1 MSTSSSKTAEPRAAQ
16 GSLELPARLVAV
28 CVGDALDLAAG
39 LAAELSAA
47 GVSGGIATISGK
59 APLAAAQ
66 LSAIA
71 GADAVLVVIT
81 AADLLSA
88 DAKTACLLASRLT
101 AGLPIL
107 IVAEAAGVAGADL
120 AAAYVT
126 YAKGLGR
133 GPAMTLSW
141 PREAAR
147 VAEAASS
154 ALAIADHERQ
164 AAAFRFWVETE
175 PDPRAE
181 PGTVVGSIAAG
192 QPTPGLD
199 VVVMPAASSA
209 KISSLQPQSRSARA
223 VLRLESGSATSA
235 AGHLIAAADA
245 RPELADQIAAEIVWT
260 SETPLLPGRS
270 YVLRLGPQRVAAQ
283 VSTLKHKLDPTD
295 LGQSAARRLAVG
307 ELGNVN
313 LSFAAPILFDPY
325 DRCRATGRF
334 QLEDA
339 DTGQRVAWGNVL
351 FTLRRA
357 TNIHWQS
364 LAIDK
369 AARAQ
374 MKGQTPCCLWFTG
387 LSGSGKSTVASLLE
401 KRLNALDRHTYT
413 LDGDNV
419 RHGLNRD
426 LGFTEADRVENIRRV
441 AEVSKLFVDA
451 GLIVLVSF
459 ISPFR
464 AERRMARALL
474 PESEFIEVFVD
485 TPIAVC
491 EARDAKGLYKKARA
505 GQLKNFTGIDS
516 PYEPP
521 ESPEMRLAAG
531 AATPADLV
539 EDIMTELAR
548 RGVV

>member
-1 MSTSSSKTAEPRAAQ
+1 MSTTSSKTAGPLAAP
-16 GSLELPARLVAV
+16 GTLDRPARLVVV

-39 LAAELSAA
+39 LEAALASTGIA
-47 GVSGGIATISGK
+47 GGIATISGK
-59 APLAAAQ
+59 TPLAASQ

-71 GADAVLVVIT
+71 GADVVLVATT
-81 AADLLSA
+81 AADLLST
-88 DAKTACLLASRLT
+88 DVKTACLLASRLS

-107 IVAEAAGVAGADL
+107 LLADPSGATDADL
-120 AAAYVT
+120 ASDFTA
-126 YAKGLGR
+126 YAKALGR
-133 GPAMTLSW
+133 GPAMTFSW
-141 PREAAR
+141 PRDAAR
-147 VAEAASS
+147 VAEAA
-154 ALAIADHERQ
+154 AIATAKADHERG
-164 AAAFRFWVETE
+164 AAALRFWVETE
-175 PDPRAE
+175 PDARGDA
-181 PGTVVGSIAAG
+181 GTVVGSIVAG
-192 QPTPGLD
+192 HPTPGLD
-199 VVVMPAASSA
+199 VVVMPAATPA
-209 KISSLQPQSRSARA
+209 KISSVEVQSQSARA
-223 VLRLESGSATSA
+223 VLRLDGGPTSGAV
-235 AGHLIAAADA
+235 GELIAAADA

-295 LGQSAARRLAVG
+295 LGQIAARRLAVG

-313 LSFAAPILFDPY
+313 LSFASPILFDPY

-334 QLEDA
+334 QLEDT
-339 DTGQRVAWGNVL
+339 DRGQRVAWGNVL

-357 TNIHWQS
+357 TNIHWQA

-401 KRLNALDRHTYT
+401 KRLNSLGRHTYT

-464 AERRMARALL
+464 AERRMARTLL

-485 TPIAVC
+485 TPIEVC

-531 AATPADLV
+531 SATPADLV
-539 EDIMTELAR
+539 EEIMTELAR

>member
-1 MSTSSSKTAEPRAAQ
+1 MSTFSSSIAVQK
-16 GSLELPARLVAV
+16 SLDRPARLVVV
-28 CVGDALDLAAG
+28 CVGDAPDLAAG
-39 LAAELSAA
+39 VEAALTSA
-47 GVSGGIATISGK
+47 GVAGGIASIFGK
-59 APLAAAQ
+59 TPLAATQ
-66 LSAIA
+66 LAAFA
-71 GADAVLVVIT
+71 GADVVLVAT
-81 AADLLSA
+81 RAADHLSA
-88 DAKTACLLASRLT
+88 DVKNACLLASRLSV
-101 AGLPIL
+101 GLPIL
-107 IVAEAAGVAGADL
+107 ILAEPSGMADAEVAATYA
-120 AAAYVT
+120 T
-126 YAKGLGR
+126 YAKGLGS
-133 GPAMTLSW
+133 GPAMTFSW
-141 PREAAR
+141 PRDAVR

-154 ALAIADHERQ
+154 ALAKADHDRE
-164 AAAFRFWVETE
+164 AAAFRFWVDNES
-175 PDPRAE
+175 DARAVA
-181 PGTVVGSIAAG
+181 GTAVGAIVAG
-192 QPTPGLD
+192 HPTPGLD
-199 VVVMPAASSA
+199 VVVMPAATPA
-209 KISSLQPQSRSARA
+209 KIASVDTQSQSPRA
-223 VLRLESGSATSA
+223 VLRLDGGHMAAT
-235 AGHLIAAADA
+235 AGQLIAAADA

-270 YVLRLGPQRVAAQ
+270 YVLGLGPQRVVAQ

-295 LGQSAARRLAVG
+295 LGQIAARRLAVG

-325 DRCRATGRF
+325 DRCRPTGRF

-364 LAIDK
+364 LAVDK

-401 KRLNALDRHTYT
+401 KRLNALGRHTYT

-464 AERRMARALL
+464 AERRMARTLL

-485 TPIAVC
+485 TSIEVC
-491 EARDAKGLYKKARA
+491 EARDPKGLYKKARA

-531 AATPADLV
+531 AATPGDLV
-539 EDIMTELAR
+539 EEIMVELAR